1 MAGLQN
7 LGDPLGG
14 AGLFNSL
21 INSAHASIIHSLLLQ
36 TLMEYFVDMQ
46 LHKSKKN
53 NFKNYFVQMCVRK
66 SWMRI
71 MKTYIESSDISSSI
85 TTYLVNII

>member
-1 MAGLQN
+1 MLDFMCGLN
-7 LGDPLGG
+7 FYETDV
-14 AGLFNSL
+14 
-21 INSAHASIIHSLLLQ
+21 IIYSLLLQ

-53 NFKNYFVQMCVRK
+53 NFTNYFVQMCVRNC
-66 SWMRI
+66 WMRI